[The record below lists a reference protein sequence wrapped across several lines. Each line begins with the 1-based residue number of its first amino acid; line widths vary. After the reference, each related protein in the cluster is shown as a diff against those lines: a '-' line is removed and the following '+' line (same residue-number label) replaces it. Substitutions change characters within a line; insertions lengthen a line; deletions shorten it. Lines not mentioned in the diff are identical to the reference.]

1 MLMCYLVRG
10 YLRLSLYLSLDLQR
24 DHAIIT
30 THLYVKELVNAR
42 ITLLQ
47 QESKPP
53 SAFRALALRHVYIT
67 NAVIPYH
74 LLFVHA

>member
-42 ITLLQ
+42 IINIV
-47 QESKPP
+47 
-53 SAFRALALRHVYIT
+53 AAGI
-67 NAVIPYH
+67 
-74 LLFVHA
+74 